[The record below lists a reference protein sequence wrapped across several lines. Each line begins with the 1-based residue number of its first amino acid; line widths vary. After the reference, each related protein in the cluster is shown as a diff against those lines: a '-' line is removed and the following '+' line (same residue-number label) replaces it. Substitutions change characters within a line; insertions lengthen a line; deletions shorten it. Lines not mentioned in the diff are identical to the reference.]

1 MSFTDTP
8 EEEFDVK
15 MTSEVWSAV
24 SEKYQCGDPASCT
37 IDVIKYQSDHPGAKY
52 GMKSAKFAARFGT
65 DVLKEI
71 LKDAGVIALKSLI
84 AFSFVGAILGVFFP
98 SLGQLPVNPC
108 TFAESEDWAAV
119 FGNK

>member
-1 MSFTDTP
+1 
-8 EEEFDVK
+8 

-71 LKDAGVIALKSLI
+71 LKDAGVIALK
-84 AFSFVGAILGVFFP
+84 AFSFVGAILGVIFSEPRSAP
-98 SLGQLPVNPC
+98 SESLHLCRIRGLGPLC
-108 TFAESEDWAAV
+108 LGTSDWV
-119 FGNK
+119 LVKRIQI